1 MRLSKYILLSTL
13 VFSFAFFCD
22 EDEPAE
28 EMEIERVNALATFQ
42 NFSDAS
48 GCNAPT
54 QAITFVVSY
63 RDIQAFIDL
72 GPGGT
77 GFLNLLVEDGESIN
91 VQVRNQETDQV
102 VADANVAVRTSSRPA
117 DLEGEARVV
126 TFCDTFDL
134 IFSNF

>member
-13 VFSFAFFCD
+13 IFSFAFFCD
-22 EDEPAE
+22 EDEAAE
-28 EMEIERVNALATFQ
+28 EMEIERTNALATFQ

-54 QAITFVVSY
+54 QDITFVVSY
-63 RDIQAFIDL
+63 RDIQAFVDL
-72 GPGGT
+72 GPGGV

-91 VQVRNQETDQV
+91 VQVRNTETDNV
-102 VADANVAVRTSSRPA
+102 VADANVSVRTTSRPA
-117 DLEGEARVV
+117 ELEDEPRVI